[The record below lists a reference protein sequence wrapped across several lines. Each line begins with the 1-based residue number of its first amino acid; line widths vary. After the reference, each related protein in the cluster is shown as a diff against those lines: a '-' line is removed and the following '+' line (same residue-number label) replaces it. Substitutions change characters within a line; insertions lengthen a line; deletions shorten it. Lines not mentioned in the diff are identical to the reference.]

1 MRYTVELVVPDDC
14 EVERVADGAA
24 VDVERA
30 VGEAASG
37 PNGHAVSLA
46 GETFELEVDEDEYV
60 LWAARNAG
68 VWLPA
73 DCQQGWCCRCAGEL
87 RSGELD
93 QTDSRRYF
101 EEDRDAA
108 LHLLCTATPASD
120 CRIRV
125 CQYEAMLEERA
136 SHDLPPGRSK
146 R

>member
-1 MRYTVELVVPDDC
+1 VRYTVELVVPDDC

-37 PNGHAVSLA
+37 PNGDAVSLA
-46 GETFELEVDEDEYV
+46 GETVELEVDEDEYV
-60 LWAARNAG
+60 L
-68 VWLPA
+68 
-73 DCQQGWCCRCAGEL
+73 
-87 RSGELD
+87 
-93 QTDSRRYF
+93 
-101 EEDRDAA
+101 
-108 LHLLCTATPASD
+108 CTATPASD
-120 CRIRV
+120 YRIRV